1 MKDENLSLENYFDR
15 AFYLQSYPD
24 IAKAGIDPFEHYCT
38 SGWRE
43 GRNPSVAFDTQFY
56 LQRNPDIAEAGIN
69 PLDHYVFTGR
79 HEGRQ
84 ATPPMGGVKACIQRA
99 FQTVLDANHDPVT
112 PAESVMSVDRLSEL
126 LAENLLDGPTIL
138 SVSHDD
144 YRVNVGGVQKLISV
158 EQHVCADISWNYLH
172 LSPAVPQKGLANQ
185 SPGLPFAVS
194 VHLNGKKL
202 GNVTSASFIKAFLQT
217 RAKGEPVHAIVHHL
231 MGHDPTAIGDII
243 EETGCDRVVFWVHD
257 FFTLC
262 SGIQLLRNDIVYCH
276 APSPASMACGI
287 CCHGEDRPV
296 FLARI
301 GAFFSRFTPFVM
313 APSEAAL
320 AIWRKHS
327 SFSHEEALARPLGR
341 LLLSDSRIPFAAGVT
356 DNPIRIAFLGL
367 RNHIKGWMIFQ
378 NLALHFRNDSRYE
391 FHHIGLV
398 HDIPAAGNIIHTPVN
413 IATDGE
419 DAMIQAVSA
428 RNIDVVINWSLWPET
443 FCYAAYEALAGG
455 AFVLAPDGDGNV
467 PIILRQIVP
476 EQGLLLKREEDLS
489 SLLSTGKLSDI
500 LKLSNRRRGYLLRQ
514 GDSVTWLRELS
525 MDQTAVC
532 SEANLEMQ
540 DD

>member
-1 MKDENLSLENYFDR
+1 MKDGNVSLEHYFDR

-24 IAKAGIDPFEHYCT
+24 VARAGVDPLEHYCT

-43 GRNPSVAFDTQFY
+43 GRNPSTSFDTQFY
-56 LQRNPDIAEAGIN
+56 LQRNPDIAEAGVN
-69 PLDHYVFTGR
+69 PFHHYVFAGR

-84 ATPPMGGVKACIQRA
+84 ATPPMGDVRACIRRA
-99 FQTVLDANHDPVT
+99 FQTALDANHG
-112 PAESVMSVDRLSEL
+112 PAIPADGVLSVDRLSEL
-126 LAENLLDGPTIL
+126 LGEDLLDGPTIL

-158 EQHVCADISWNYLH
+158 EQNVCADIAWNYLH
-172 LSPAVPQKGLANQ
+172 LSPAAPQRGLANQ
-185 SPGLPFAVS
+185 SSGLPFAVS
-194 VHLNGKKL
+194 VRLNGKKL
-202 GNVTSASFIKAFLQT
+202 GNVTSASFIKAFVET
-217 RAKGEPVHAIVHHL
+217 RATDQPVHAVVHHL
-231 MGHDPTAIGDII
+231 MGHDPAAIGDII
-243 EETGCDRVVFWVHD
+243 EAIGCDRVIFWIHD

-276 APSPASMACGI
+276 APSPASMACGV
-287 CCHGEDRPV
+287 CSHGEDRPA

-301 GAFFSRFTPFVM
+301 EAFFSRFTPFVM

-327 SFSHEEALARPLGR
+327 SLPHAGALARPLGR
-341 LLLSDSRIPFAAGVT
+341 LLLSDSRIPFGAGVA

-367 RNHIKGWMIFQ
+367 RNPVKGWLTFQ

-398 HDIPAAGNIIHTPVN
+398 HATPAAGNIIHTPVN
-413 IATDGE
+413 IAVDGE
-419 DAMIQAVSA
+419 NAMIRAVSA
-428 RNIDVVINWSLWPET
+428 RSIDVVINWSLWPET

-455 AFVLAPDGDGNV
+455 AFLLAPDGDGNV
-467 PIILRQIVP
+467 PVILRQTVP
-476 EQGLLLKREEDLS
+476 EQGLLLKNEEELG
-489 SLLSTGKLSDI
+489 SLLGTGKLSDV

-514 GDSVTWLRELS
+514 GDSVTWIREQS
-525 MDQTAVC
+525 MDPVAAY
-532 SEANLEMQ
+532 SEADLEVQ